1 MNFPT
6 STPAQATFDCDVLVV
21 GGIYG
26 KTPIK
31 RAVRAWKQRRINI
44 RDVEVSAS

>member
-6 STPAQATFDCDVLVV
+6 PTPAPPAFECDVL
-21 GGIYG
+21 GGGLYG
-26 KTPIK
+26 KTPIW